1 MPTTTFLASGG
12 GPMKITPARAQ
23 SADNYPT
30 KPITLIVPY
39 ATGGT
44 TDIVARV
51 VGQELTQSLGKPVLV
66 DNRTGGGG
74 IVGWSAAARAA
85 PDGYTL
91 LAQEL
96 SYAIAV
102 GLIPTLPFDA
112 HKALTPVSTVATVPH
127 VGRRARARGGGA
139 DPRLTRHVR

>member
-1 MPTTTFLASGG
+1 MRRRTIGAMLVVLMALFCETAAAQNY
-12 GPMKITPARAQ
+12 PAR
-23 SADNYPT
+23 
-30 KPITLIVPY
+30 PITLIVPY

-51 VGQELTQSLGKPVLV
+51 LAHELTGSLGKQVLV

-74 IVGWSAAARAA
+74 VVGWSAAARAA

-102 GLIPTLPFDA
+102 GLLPTLPFDA
-112 HKALTPVSTVATVPH
+112 RKGLVPISTVATVPH
-127 VGRRARARGGGA
+127 VLVVHPSVKANN
-139 DPRLTRHVR
+139 VK

>member
-1 MPTTTFLASGG
+1 MTRRTIIAALCGLSGFLCDGA
-12 GPMKITPARAQ
+12 IAQAYPA
-23 SADNYPT
+23 
-30 KPITLIVPY
+30 KPITLIVPF

-51 VGQELTQSLGKPVLV
+51 LANELTSTLGKPVLV

-74 IVGWSAAARAA
+74 VVGWSAAARAA

-112 HKALTPVSTVATVPH
+112 RKGLVPISTVATVPH
-127 VGRRARARGGGA
+127 VM
-139 DPRLTRHVR
+139 